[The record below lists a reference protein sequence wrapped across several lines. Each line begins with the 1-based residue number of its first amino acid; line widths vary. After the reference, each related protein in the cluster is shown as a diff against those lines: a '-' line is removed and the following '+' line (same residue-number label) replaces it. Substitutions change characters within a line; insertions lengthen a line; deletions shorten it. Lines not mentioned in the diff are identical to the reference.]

1 MNEIT
6 IAFLIS
12 IAVAFALYSQIQKL
26 TQNIDANE
34 ANQNNQGS
42 QTQKAKILLTNAE
55 ISDDQIAIYKSFCD
69 EIDYQIRELKQK
81 ALYDDMLKSDD
92 LKDEFLA
99 ELSQASRKLTFI
111 QNMNSKKGISEWEA
125 ELFEILNMIEKS
137 VQNALKNADVINDEI
152 RSNLQAS
159 FSKLKA

>member
-111 QNMNSKKGISEWEA
+111 QNMNSKKSISEWEA